1 MSDRHFVTVPINQ
14 TGVDEIEQMQE
25 ASDNFETYVIPAEE
39 YRALWKAHVFD
50 VINNRFGLM
59 IDDNESEKVTAEQLK
74 EVSQAIDIVPGV
86 FIDAVKMAIGFGTPI
101 YLDF

>member
-1 MSDRHFVTVPINQ
+1 MNNRYFVTVPINQ
-14 TGVDEIEQMQE
+14 TGIEEIEQMQE
-25 ASDNFETYVIPAEE
+25 ASANFETYIIPAEE

-59 IDDNESEKVTAEQLK
+59 IDDNESEKVTAEQLE
-74 EVSQAIDIVPGV
+74 EVLQAIDIVPGV
-86 FIDAVKMAIGFGTPI
+86 FVDAVKAAISFGTRI